1 MFERE
6 TPQLP
11 EDSLLRHWQ
20 GLSEEQ
26 RKKAIPD
33 ERLLRVALQEIS
45 FLNINNE
52 GDLKTLVDDF
62 EKQNSSSIEHVN
74 ELIKIRSRFFGETTP
89 EKFEQLAVKALSQDS
104 QRSAKV
110 YQAANLL
117 RRIRKL
123 GASGV

>member
-1 MFERE
+1 M
-6 TPQLP
+6 
-11 EDSLLRHWQ
+11 
-20 GLSEEQ
+20 
-26 RKKAIPD
+26 
-33 ERLLRVALQEIS
+33 
-45 FLNINNE
+45 N
-52 GDLKTLVDDF
+52 DF

-74 ELIKIRSRFFGETTP
+74 ELIKIRSRFFGEATP

-117 RRIRKL
+117 RRLRKL